1 MGLPALVAH
10 GIGGRTDLPLSVWM
24 FGYGAAAALVVSFA
38 ALVLFWPTPR
48 LEPVARRKAA
58 SGLATGPVHD
68 DTAPA
73 GTGGAVL
80 GGLGV
85 AALLVVLAAAAFG
98 DELVTQNLAP
108 VAVYVLFWVGLTI
121 ICSLV
126 VDVWNAG
133 LNPLATIGRLVAPDD
148 RPYRLGAWPA
158 AVGLLVFVWIE
169 LVYPDR
175 AQPRTLAVLLV
186 VYVAVV
192 LAAAVAWGRPFL
204 RHGETFAAWFGLI
217 GAMAPIRRD
226 AETGRLRPGAPLV
239 GLARIVPSAGLVALV
254 MVALGS
260 TAFDGLTRSS
270 FWSDFVEGRSA
281 TEAVPRATLGLL
293 AAIAVVTALYLLAM
307 RIAAA
312 MTSRGTLDMAVLFV
326 HSLVP
331 IAVAYAVAHYFS
343 LLVLEGQAA
352 IALISD
358 PFGAGWDLFGTAGR
372 SIDYALVSPNA
383 IAYVQVGAIVAGHV
397 AGVVL
402 AHDRALARL
411 PRSVATRSQYPLLVA
426 MVAYTVGGLGLLLGG

>member
-1 MGLPALVAH
+1 MHPPALVAH
-10 GIGGRTDLPLSVWM
+10 GLGGRTDLPLSVWM

-38 ALVLFWPTPR
+38 ALALFWPTPR
-48 LEPVARRKAA
+48 LEPVARKKAT
-58 SGLATGPVHD
+58 S
-68 DTAPA
+68 APA
-73 GTGGAVL
+73 TDEAAPVGIGGAVL
-80 GGLGV
+80 GGVGV
-85 AALLVVLAAAAFG
+85 VALLVVLGAAVFG

-126 VDVWNAG
+126 LDVWNGA
-133 LNPLATIGRLVAPDD
+133 LNPLAAIGRLVAPDD
-148 RPYRLGAWPA
+148 RVYRLGAWPA
-158 AVGLLVFVWIE
+158 AAGLLVFVWIE

-175 AQPRTLAVLLV
+175 AQPRTLAVLV
-186 VYVAVV
+186 IVYVAVV
-192 LAAAVAWGRPFL
+192 LGAAVAWGRTFL
-204 RHGETFAAWFGLI
+204 RHGETFAAWFGLL

-226 AETGRLRPGAPLV
+226 AETGRLRAGAPLV
-239 GLARIVPSAGLVALV
+239 GLARIVPSGGLVALV

-270 FWSDFVEGRSA
+270 FWSEFVGGRSA
-281 TEAVPRATLGLL
+281 TEAVPHATFGLL
-293 AAIAVVTALYLLAM
+293 AAIAVVTALYLGAM
-307 RIAAA
+307 RVAAS
-312 MTSRGTLDMAVLFV
+312 TTERGTIDMAVLFV

-331 IAVAYAVAHYFS
+331 IALAYAVAHYFS

-358 PFGAGWDLFGTAGR
+358 PFGAGWDLFGTADR
-372 SIDYALVSPNA
+372 PIDYALVSPNG

-411 PRSVATRSQYPLLVA
+411 PKAVATRSQYPLLVA
-426 MVAYTVGGLGLLLGG
+426 MVAFTVGGLGLLLGG